1 MVGSCLSTVSTL
13 AFLFYLSACC
23 VYSLIIFVVWLI
35 LPHRL
40 YKLASTT
47 TGILLFN
54 SMQKRKEKVYLE
66 ERLLYLV
73 YDTSRY
79 IPMLTLNVYVFLL
92 SFFFPCFLS
101 RFSMSRS
108 RCTWLLSQ
116 YPCFFFLHTHQQ
128 KKVKNK
134 LFYLYRGAGFGFMLR
149 PRVHCMRSAL
159 RGQATCIFSQYSYV
173 CSSVYIQQQLQR
185 ELLSLRS

>member
-116 YPCFFFLHTHQQ
+116 YPCFFFSAHTPAKKGKKQTVLSISRRWLWVYVTPSRSLHAFGIAWPSH
-128 KKVKNK
+128 
-134 LFYLYRGAGFGFMLR
+134 LYFLAILV
-149 PRVHCMRSAL
+149 RV
-159 RGQATCIFSQYSYV
+159 
-173 CSSVYIQQQLQR
+173 
-185 ELLSLRS
+185 